1 MVILTEDDV
10 VIKKFSTQKVEVF
23 VMSMRQY
30 LDMFWSHLT
39 AAKELFKA
47 LEFAAA
53 NPAEDRTKE
62 YFEYF
67 KPEAL
72 ESGLKTGKFVSGRLN
87 VNKHLA
93 QTEVGSS
100 VLTSRYKPFVIA
112 TVLSR
117 RLSLEAAVM
126 KAVEAKVTV
135 IFLYQVGLG

>member
-39 AAKELFKA
+39 AAKELFEA

-93 QTEVGSS
+93 QTEVGSYNS
-100 VLTSRYKPFVIA
+100 LCLLSFNLFYAGICHSRQQ
-112 TVLSR
+112 S
-117 RLSLEAAVM
+117 
-126 KAVEAKVTV
+126 
-135 IFLYQVGLG
+135 

>member
-1 MVILTEDDV
+1 MGCWYYDHLGGQRPMVILTEDDA

-93 QTEVGSS
+93 QTEVGSYNS
-100 VLTSRYKPFVIA
+100 LCLLSFNLFYAGICHSRQQ
-112 TVLSR
+112 S
-117 RLSLEAAVM
+117 
-126 KAVEAKVTV
+126 
-135 IFLYQVGLG
+135 